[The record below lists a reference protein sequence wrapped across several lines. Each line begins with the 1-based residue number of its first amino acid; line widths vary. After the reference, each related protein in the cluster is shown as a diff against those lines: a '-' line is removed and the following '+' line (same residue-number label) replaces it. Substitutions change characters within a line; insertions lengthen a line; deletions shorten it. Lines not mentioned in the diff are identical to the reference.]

1 MFFLSRAILRS
12 AGLISM
18 RLSISSALNGAALA
32 SLNRVQINLWP
43 QLVDGP
49 LDLKCEIVKFLRG
62 PETRIPG
69 DCHITG
75 LRMAALRK
83 S

>member
-1 MFFLSRAILRS
+1 MFLSRAILRS

-43 QLVDGP
+43 QLVDGL
-49 LDLKCEIVKFLRG
+49 LDLKCEIVNSLEVQKHEY
-62 PETRIPG
+62 PAIATSPG
-69 DCHITG
+69 FGWLH
-75 LRMAALRK
+75 
-83 S
+83 